1 MSKEN
6 SLQKIISANSI
17 TVIPGVYDSL
27 SGLLAS
33 KAGFDAVFL
42 SGSAVSY
49 SQLAR
54 PDIGLVTMNEM
65 LEICIRLNDRVD
77 IPILVDIDRGFGN
90 AAHAVRTIRSFEAS
104 GASAVQIEDQLPVND
119 VNNLLHRPLV
129 SPLTMVNKIKAMVDE
144 RRHEFTLISA
154 RTDSPFSESLDQV
167 VERISLYKEAGADI
181 VFAEGLKSSSEIKQ
195 VVKTAGSTP
204 VLFNLLKSDT
214 GITSAAQLEKL
225 GVSIVLFPAHA
236 IANSFNSLINTFK
249 SLKANPD
256 LISEP
261 PKTSISEVNKILG
274 MSDMINK
281 FHDCYS

>member
-1 MSKEN
+1 
-6 SLQKIISANSI
+6 
-17 TVIPGVYDSL
+17 
-27 SGLLAS
+27 
-33 KAGFDAVFL
+33 
-42 SGSAVSY
+42 
-49 SQLAR
+49 
-54 PDIGLVTMNEM
+54 
-65 LEICIRLNDRVD
+65 
-77 IPILVDIDRGFGN
+77 
-90 AAHAVRTIRSFEAS
+90 
-104 GASAVQIEDQLPVND
+104 
-119 VNNLLHRPLV
+119 
-129 SPLTMVNKIKAMVDE
+129 MVNKIKAMVDE

-214 GITSAAQLEKL
+214 GINSAAQLEKL

-281 FHDCYS
+281 FHDCSS